1 MKKILITMLLFIA
14 TQSLALEAKP
24 FVGIDVSETKTDYN
38 LKQVGI
44 TTTNFGNFAS
54 SQQIS
59 ETTSKDY
66 SDRVVG
72 IKTGI
77 SVENTHRIYIYY
89 SDFQVSDDIYNMG
102 VKIASLNYDYLFK
115 DENNFTPYIGLH
127 VGQSKIEMQNKDDIG
142 LIYGIQLGVLYK
154 IHKNFEFELSG
165 AYSMLDTKVNLDD
178 HLIIDGTYS
187 FNGSA
192 SSELKNITR
201 LSLGFNI
208 KF

>member
-1 MKKILITMLLFIA
+1 MKKRFIVMLFSVT
-14 TQSLALEAKP
+14 TQLLALEVKP
-24 FVGIDVSETKTDYN
+24 FVGIDISETKTDYS
-38 LKQVGI
+38 LKQVG
-44 TTTNFGNFAS
+44 TTITNFGNFS
-54 SQQIS
+54 TMQQIS

-66 SDRVVG
+66 SDTVVG

-89 SDFQVSDDIYNMG
+89 SDFQVDDEIYDMSVN
-102 VKIASLNYDYLFK
+102 IASLNYDYLFK
-115 DENNFTPYIGLH
+115 DENNFTPYIGIHL
-127 VGQSKIEMQNKDDIG
+127 GQSKLEMQNKDDSG

-165 AYSMLDTKVNLDD
+165 VYSMLDIKVNLDD
-178 HLIIDGTYS
+178 HTITEAAYS
-187 FNGSA
+187 FNGLA

-201 LSLGFNI
+201 LSFGFNI

>member
-1 MKKILITMLLFIA
+1 MKKRFIAMLLFIA
-14 TQSLALEAKP
+14 TQLLALEMRP
-24 FVGIDVSETKTDYN
+24 FVGIDISEIKADYD
-38 LKQVGI
+38 LQQVGI
-44 TTTNFGNFAS
+44 TTTNFGSFNI

-66 SDRVVG
+66 SDTIVG

-89 SDFQVSDDIYNMG
+89 SDFQVSNDIYNMG
-102 VKIASLNYDYLFK
+102 VKIASLNYDYLFR
-115 DENNFTPYIGLH
+115 DENNFIPYIGLH
-127 VGQSKIEMQNKDDIG
+127 VGQSELEMQNKDDIG

-165 AYSMLDTKVNLDD
+165 AYSIFDTKVNLDN
-178 HLIIDGTYS
+178 HLITDGTYS
-187 FNGSA
+187 FNGNA